1 MVKKSI
7 IFPIIFVFLF
17 SFVLAQDVKLGINI
31 KDSFLPGET
40 IMFTINIFDA
50 ENNII
55 PGEINVRIEDAEKT
69 NSIERTVQ
77 SGEMVNINLENA
89 RAGYWSI
96 SATYQDSVTKE
107 FFSINESKKIEFNIQ
122 GDVLTV
128 RNTGNS
134 RYTDDIDII
143 IGNSLGT
150 KKVDLNIGEQT
161 SFRLIAPNGNY
172 LVKITDGETTYSKAS
187 VALTGNVIGILDKN
201 VAESKTS
208 VTGGLRPESE
218 SIGEETFK
226 DSIRNKSFVYVF
238 ILVVVGAAI
247 LLAVERRY
255 RKKI

>member
-1 MVKKSI
+1 MLLSS
-7 IFPIIFVFLF
+7 L
-17 SFVLAQDVKLGINI
+17 VLAQDNKLGIDI
-31 KDSFLPGET
+31 KESFSSGET
-40 IMFTINIFDA
+40 IAFTINIFDSQ
-50 ENNII
+50 NNII

-69 NSIERTVQ
+69 NSIEKTVN
-77 SGEMVNINLENA
+77 SGEMTSIVLENP

-96 SATYQDSVTKE
+96 SAVYRDATLKE
-107 FFSINESKKIEFNIQ
+107 FFSIEASEKIEFNIQ

-128 RNTGNS
+128 RNIGNS
-134 RYTDDIDII
+134 RYTKNIDII
-143 IGNSLGT
+143 IGDSLGT
-150 KKVDLNIGEQT
+150 KKVDLDVGEEM

-172 LVKITDGETTYSKAS
+172 LVKITDGETTYSRAD

-218 SIGEETFK
+218 SIGEETFS

-247 LLAVERRY
+247 LLAIERRY
-255 RKKI
+255 RKRI